1 LLREEAA
8 QVEKSIRH
16 YEGILR
22 RDQEQG
28 DKRWQE
34 MGFLRQVMHKTGMR
48 RDHALGIN
56 EGAEHMA
63 VEALDNL
70 EPRRAALVRQLPE
83 AEKKEAAGFAR
94 AQPVAAVE
102 LVQRRERATLA
113 REVLAERQQQDR
125 ERQRERSRDRDH
137 GMER

>member
-1 LLREEAA
+1 
-8 QVEKSIRH
+8 
-16 YEGILR
+16 
-22 RDQEQG
+22 
-28 DKRWQE
+28 
-34 MGFLRQVMHKTGMR
+34 MGLLRQVMHKTGMR

-63 VEALDNL
+63 VEALDKL

-125 ERQRERSRDRDH
+125 ERQREREPRS
-137 GMER
+137 